1 MQSVYNESEHVIVGP
16 GAEEGLSWLYEDM
29 GSLSS
34 VDGVHHLVKI
44 QHEYFDKLGVTDQ
57 QLVQLFGEYPRP
69 PSHADQP
76 KAAAAQGQRFQALNL
91 MDVENCLCEGNKYF
105 RVRFQDGSGDP
116 KRPCSFF
123 LSFSLDNVVLTA
135 CCLCRPLQAKI
146 QGEKRGGPSLPSRPR
161 RDDAGAPRELGQ
173 PHRPRAAAVDYC
185 EA

>member
-116 KRPCSFF
+116 KRPCSF
-123 LSFSLDNVVLTA
+123 LSFFF
-135 CCLCRPLQAKI
+135 P
-146 QGEKRGGPSLPSRPR
+146 
-161 RDDAGAPRELGQ
+161 
-173 PHRPRAAAVDYC
+173 
-185 EA
+185 

>member
-34 VDGVHHLVKI
+34 VDGVHHLMKI

-69 PSHADQP
+69 PSHAGQP
-76 KAAAAQGQRFQALNL
+76 RAAAAQGQRFQALNL

-116 KRPCSFF
+116 KTTLLFF
-123 LSFSLDNVVLTA
+123 PWLCRLDGVLSVQAASSRNTRREAGRTKPTVLTT
-135 CCLCRPLQAKI
+135 P
-146 QGEKRGGPSLPSRPR
+146 
-161 RDDAGAPRELGQ
+161 
-173 PHRPRAAAVDYC
+173 
-185 EA
+185 